1 MTTSTLILLV
11 AAIVVAAI
19 VVLWFGYTSRKRA
32 QLQARFGAEYER
44 TVRDVGDPR
53 KADALLDAR
62 TKRVSRYTIRRLT
75 PQEHQQ
81 FLSAWEQVQARF
93 VDDPAGAVAEAD
105 ILVADLM
112 DTRGYPTTDFD
123 HRAEDVSVDHPA
135 VVSQYREAHDI
146 AARHARSGVSTE
158 DLRKAIVHYR
168 ALFDDLLDVR
178 EPVRKP
184 A

>member
-1 MTTSTLILLV
+1 L
-11 AAIVVAAI
+11 
-19 VVLWFGYTSRKRA
+19 
-32 QLQARFGAEYER
+32 
-44 TVRDVGDPR
+44 VRDGGV
-53 KADALLDAR
+53 ALHTLGRAR
-62 TKRVSRYTIRRLT
+62 HRPSRSTIRALT
-75 PQEHQQ
+75 PEEHQR
-81 FLSAWEQVQARF
+81 FLGSWQQVQARF

-112 DTRGYPTTDFD
+112 DTRGYPTADFD

-135 VVSQYREAHDI
+135 VVTHYRQAHDI
-146 AARHARSGVSTE
+146 AARHARGGVSTE
-158 DLRKAIVHYR
+158 DLRHAIVHYR